1 MEIIEKI
8 RTALGSRGHTDTPF
22 GKGECCRLDR
32 GFSPLDD
39 YGSDEI
45 GQMCIPDV
53 TGPKAKA
60 AYCLG
65 LAAELMRRSNA
76 DATDEDGDRLLAIG
90 GGDGRR
96 RRCIA
101 GALAAKG
108 AEIPLADRRPRP
120 KR

>member
-1 MEIIEKI
+1 
-8 RTALGSRGHTDTPF
+8 
-22 GKGECCRLDR
+22 
-32 GFSPLDD
+32 
-39 YGSDEI
+39 
-45 GQMCIPDV
+45 
-53 TGPKAKA
+53 
-60 AYCLG
+60 
-65 LAAELMRRSNA
+65 MRRSNA